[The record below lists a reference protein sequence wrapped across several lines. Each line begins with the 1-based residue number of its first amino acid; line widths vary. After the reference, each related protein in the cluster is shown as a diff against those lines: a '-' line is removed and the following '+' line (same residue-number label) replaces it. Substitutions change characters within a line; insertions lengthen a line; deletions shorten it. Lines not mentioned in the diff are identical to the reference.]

1 MAPGA
6 RVVDIMPSLDQVQE
20 GNKVKVKEIKGG
32 RSVRQRLA
40 EMGVH
45 PGDIVGII
53 RSSVFGGPLLIDIRD
68 SEVAIGRSVA
78 QKIEVEVVD

>member
-1 MAPGA
+1 MAPRV
-6 RVVDIMPSLDQVQE
+6 RVVYIMPGLDQVQE
-20 GNKVKVKEIKGG
+20 GKKVTVIEINGG
-32 RSVRQRLA
+32 RSVRQGLA

-68 SEVAIGRSVA
+68 NKIAIGRSVA

>member
-1 MAPGA
+1 M
-6 RVVDIMPSLDQVQE
+6 RVVYIMPGLDQVQE
-20 GNKVKVKEIKGG
+20 GKKVKVIEINGG
-32 RSVRQRLA
+32 RSVRQGLA

-68 SEVAIGRSVA
+68 NKIAIGRSVA

>member
-1 MAPGA
+1 
-6 RVVDIMPSLDQVQE
+6 
-20 GNKVKVKEIKGG
+20 
-32 RSVRQRLA
+32 
-40 EMGVH
+40 MGIH

>member
-1 MAPGA
+1 MPG
-6 RVVDIMPSLDQVQE
+6 LDQVQE
-20 GNKVKVKEIKGG
+20 GKKVKVIEINGG
-32 RSVRQRLA
+32 RSVRQGLA

-68 SEVAIGRSVA
+68 NKIAIGRSVA

>member
-1 MAPGA
+1 M
-6 RVVDIMPSLDQVQE
+6 RVVYIMPGLDQVQE
-20 GNKVKVKEIKGG
+20 GKKVTVIEINGG
-32 RSVRQRLA
+32 RSVRQGLA

-68 SEVAIGRSVA
+68 NKIAIGRSVA